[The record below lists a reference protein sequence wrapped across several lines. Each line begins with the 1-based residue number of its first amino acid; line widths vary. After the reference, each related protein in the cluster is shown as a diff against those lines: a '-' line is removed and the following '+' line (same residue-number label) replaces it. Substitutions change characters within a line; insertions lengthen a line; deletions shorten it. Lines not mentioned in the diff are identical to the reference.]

1 RRVGVLVGFG
11 REIVPGAST
20 GGGAAVG
27 PRRLGAGPVGADR
40 IGASSGRRLC
50 GAGHGVGPGPGHP
63 RRRRCVDI
71 NNTVWATTRMWT
83 TAARIGVTGPVVASS
98 SVLSLAGVAWIAPTG
113 TARSAAARARSARG
127 GAAPARS
134 CAARTAA
141 AGPAPAGA
149 GILPGDSLDAHL
161 DAHDAADGVGDV
173 LGGGAAVEGGD
184 QAVGA
189 EAEHQGGATHLVHVG
204 VLRDQCPAGT
214 ADLGELV
221 EDGRPVAAHRVGI
234 RAPRCRLLGRGSTRR
249 ALLGGVG
256 PFVMPARTGLH

>member
-1 RRVGVLVGFG
+1 
-11 REIVPGAST
+11 AST

-27 PRRLGAGPVGADR
+27 PRRLGARPVGADR

-50 GAGHGVGPGPGHP
+50 GAGHGVAPGSGQT
-63 RRRRCVDI
+63 RRRSGLGSTLASRADI
-71 NNTVWATTRMWT
+71 ASR
-83 TAARIGVTGPVVASS
+83 TAGARTGVTGPVVAARAG
-98 SVLSLAGVAWIAPTG
+98 LSLAGVAWIAPTG

-141 AGPAPAGA
+141 AGPARAR
-149 GILPGDSLDAHL
+149 ILPGDSLDATL
-161 DAHDAADGVGDV
+161 DAHDAADGVCDV

-189 EAEHQGGATHLVHVG
+189 EAEHLGGATHLVHVG

-221 EDGRPVAAHRVGI
+221 VDGRPV
-234 RAPRCRLLGRGSTRR
+234 
-249 ALLGGVG
+249 
-256 PFVMPARTGLH
+256 